1 MGQNIGALW
10 TKQSKNDLEYYS
22 GNITW
27 KGEKIKIVVF
37 ANTKKEPDNPEHE
50 NYPDYNILLNTPRSQ
65 G

>member
-10 TKQSKNDLEYYS
+10 TQHKGEMEYYS
-22 GNITW
+22 GNITV

-37 ANTKKEPDNPEHE
+37 SNTKKDPTDPEQE
-50 NYPDYNILLNTPRSQ
+50 RFPDYNILLSTPKRQ

>member
-1 MGQNIGALW
+1 MAQIIGALW
-10 TKQSKNDLEYYS
+10 TKQSKNNLEYYS

-37 ANTKKEPDNPEHE
+37 ANEKKKEE
-50 NYPDYNILLNTPRSQ
+50 NHPDYNIVLSTPRKQ